1 MRHERRYWLFKSEP
15 SVFSFEDLKNSPGS
29 TACWDGVRNFQAR
42 NYLRD
47 EIKRGDGVLFYHS
60 NTPWPHVSG
69 IAVVVSEGYPDMTAL
84 DPDSSHFDPRSTL
97 QNPVWYMVDVRYCMP
112 LAREI
117 TLEELK
123 THPELSGMVL
133 LQRSRLSI
141 QPVSRVEWE
150 MLLHLGGISTD
161 DAELQME
168 TQIRE
173 CIKH

>member
-15 SVFSFEDLKNSPGS
+15 PAFSFEDLKNSPGS

-47 EIKRGDGVLFYHS
+47 VIKPGDGVLFYNS
-60 NTPWPHVSG
+60 NTPRPHISG
-69 IAVVVSEGYPDMTAL
+69 IAVVVNEGYPDKTAL
-84 DPDSSHFDPRSTL
+84 DPESAHFDPRCTL
-97 QNPVWYMVDVRYCMP
+97 QNPVWYMVDIRYCLP
-112 LAREI
+112 LAREL

-123 THPELSGMVL
+123 THQELSGMVL

-141 QPVSRVEWE
+141 QPVSREEWE

-161 DAELQME
+161 DAESQME
-168 TQIRE
+168 TAIRE
-173 CIKH
+173 IR